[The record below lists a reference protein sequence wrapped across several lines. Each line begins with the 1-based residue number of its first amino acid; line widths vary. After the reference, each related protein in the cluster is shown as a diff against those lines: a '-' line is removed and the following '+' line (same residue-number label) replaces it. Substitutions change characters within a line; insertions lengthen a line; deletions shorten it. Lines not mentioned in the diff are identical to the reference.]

1 MKKLYTLIAVALA
14 AAGSVM
20 AQGTVF
26 LNNYDSGK
34 GIFNGNATTA
44 APVGTQV
51 EVLGGLNSGAL
62 APIATALGVSKYT
75 ITAGDLNANG
85 ANSGSFFDYGFG
97 GIPTV
102 APGATATLLVRAW
115 MGAATYD
122 TALTKGSVTWT
133 QATGTAPPAPNL
145 PAPTILAMP
154 STLVMQTI
162 PEPSAIVLGIVGAA
176 ALLLRRRK

>member
-1 MKKLYTLIAVALA
+1 MKKIYTLIAAALA
-14 AAGSVM
+14 TAGSVM

-34 GIFNGNATTA
+34 GIFLGTSA

-51 EVLGGLNSGAL
+51 EVLGGASAGAL
-62 APIATALGVSKYT
+62 APIATALGVNKYT
-75 ITAGDLNANG
+75 IVAGDLNANG
-85 ANSGSFFDYGFG
+85 PNSGSFFDYGFG

-115 MGAATYD
+115 QGAATFD
-122 TALTKGSVTWT
+122 AALTRGSVTWT

-145 PAPTILAMP
+145 PAPTTLAMP
-154 STLVMQTI
+154 TALTMTVI
-162 PEPSAIVLGIVGAA
+162 PEPSVIALGIVGAGA

>member
-1 MKKLYTLIAVALA
+1 MKKIYTLIAVALTT
-14 AAGSVM
+14 AGSVL
-20 AQGTVF
+20 AQGTVS

-34 GIFNGNATTA
+34 GIFNQNATTA
-44 APVGTQV
+44 APVGTMV
-51 EVLGGLNSGAL
+51 EVLGGTSSTAL

-75 ITAGDLNANG
+75 IVAGDLNANG
-85 ANSGSFFDYGFG
+85 PNSGSFFDYGFG

-102 APGATATLLVRAW
+102 APGATATMLVRAW

-122 TALTKGSVTWT
+122 AALTRGSVTWT
-133 QATGTAPPAPNL
+133 QLTGTAPPAPNL
-145 PAPTILAMP
+145 PAPTTLAMP
-154 STLVMQTI
+154 STLVMTTV